1 MPLSGNSFVD
11 SGCLVS
17 LGPCWNFG
25 FPDYVGQQESPEL
38 AYTFT
43 PKRNFTNPSIATFL
57 PLLVVAGLLFTLV
70 AITGRSREQMAASG
84 YSAMY
89 LW

>member
-1 MPLSGNSFVD
+1 LGGS
-11 SGCLVS
+11 LVVAAGTCF
-17 LGPCWNFG
+17 LWYFA
-25 FPDYVGQQESPEL
+25 YTLHQSPRDHEL

-43 PKRNFTNPSIATFL
+43 LKRNFTNPFTATLL

-84 YSAMY
+84 
-89 LW
+89 